1 MFDSINFIIRYV
13 MQLDFKHICKLGKL
27 KIKHFTKVNKNT
39 GYINHCYEFNYKTI
53 EFKYNS
59 NTKILVVMTNT
70 HKILNKTDNITLSD
84 IEEYEE
90 RVYQI
95 VSEVLNTNN
104 FKMELNRF
112 DYCVDLKLD
121 DLIRPYLLIQKY
133 NKKKYK
139 HMKVKMEYGTSIHM
153 NNKHGKTNI
162 NFYNRYAKTGQEKDK
177 GIIRFELQC
186 KKKLIKTEYDR
197 YRIDKE
203 LSNYWSE
210 SAMQEYYFDY
220 LYDFLYEGDFYKYE
234 TAKKMIKDSDYTLK
248 TKAKLRKFL
257 RDVEKET
264 MSDLL
269 EENKYS
275 IGTFQ
280 HRVDK
285 LNELHI
291 NPIPIPQ
298 GYKYEKLES
307 LYNMLQEKAKRDYF
321 V

>member
-1 MFDSINFIIRYV
+1 MFDSLNYIIRNV
-13 MQLDFKHICKLGKL
+13 MQLDFNHICKLGKIR
-27 KIKHFTKVNKNT
+27 IKPFQKVNKNT
-39 GYINHCYEFNYKTI
+39 GYKNSCYEFNYKTI

-59 NTKILVVMTNT
+59 NTKILVVITNA
-70 HKILNKTDNITLSD
+70 HNILNKEDITLSD
-84 IEEYEE
+84 RDLYEQ
-90 RVYQI
+90 RVNQI
-95 VSEVLNTNN
+95 VSEILNTTN
-104 FKMELNRF
+104 FQLEVSRV
-112 DYCVDLKLD
+112 DYCIDLKLD
-121 DLIRPYLLIQKY
+121 DLISPYLLLQKY

-139 HMKVKMEYGTSIHM
+139 HMKVEIEYGTSLYM
-153 NNKHGKTNI
+153 KNKHGKTNI

-177 GIIRFELQC
+177 GIMRYELQC

-197 YRIDKE
+197 YGIDKE

-234 TAKKMIKDSDYTLK
+234 TAKKMINDSDYTLK
-248 TKAKLRKFL
+248 TKSKLRKFL

-264 MSDLL
+264 MSILL

-275 IGTFQ
+275 VGKFQ
-280 HRVDK
+280 NRVDK

-298 GYKYEKLES
+298 GYKYEKLDS